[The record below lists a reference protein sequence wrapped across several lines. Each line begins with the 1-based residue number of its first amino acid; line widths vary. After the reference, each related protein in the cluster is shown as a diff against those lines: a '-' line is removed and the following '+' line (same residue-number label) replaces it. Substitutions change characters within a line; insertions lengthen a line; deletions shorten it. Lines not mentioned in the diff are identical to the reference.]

1 MNEEESI
8 LKSTK
13 IDIDVNAHI
22 EKLKCDIVKQNDEA
36 YAIIAFDNLGFGN
49 ISAIKFDACG
59 YNSFGDIVNVNGQ
72 EKFFLIV
79 QDVDIKRNEHVT
91 DLKAKL
97 PNADIKKL
105 DMQECQICY
114 ADGTVVSYA
123 GEDKMCFEVEE
134 IENSERKEAIKKI
147 YGKKAKYKVKEFEK
161 GWICT
166 CGRYNS
172 NENSRCSLC
181 ENEKED
187 LFLMSSEEGMNQ
199 IMDKYNN
206 IREEEKKLKR
216 IEEAKKKKKKN
227 RHKKVG
233 IIVGIIGVIII
244 FMMPN
249 IILKVQ
255 TTVTMS
261 KRQIYNSVNEMRI
274 AMQGNWSHKSDYN
287 DNILWQLQIIGNKG
301 VKVYASTTDTS
312 ECEISWNPSKGTF
325 KAGNITYVVDK
336 GGQTIEEENGS
347 CSYDKG
353 GYTMTPGVSESSDS
367 DSSSSYESAYSA
379 LNISD
384 IYVSSN
390 SSYTVCTGK
399 VTNNGE
405 FTYKFVS
412 IKGVFKDAFGT
423 VVDTDSTYAVGS
435 EGLAPGESK
444 SFRMSV
450 RRDSTIEDCSVSI
463 TDYDN

>member
-1 MNEEESI
+1 MNEEGDN

-13 IDIDVNAHI
+13 IEIDVNAHI
-22 EKLKCDIVKQNDEA
+22 ENLKCDIVKQNDGA
-36 YAIIAFDNLGFGN
+36 YAIIAFDNLGYGN

-91 DLKAKL
+91 DLRAKL

-123 GEDKMCFEVEE
+123 GEDKLCFEVEE
-134 IENSERKEAIKKI
+134 IENSECKEAIKKI
-147 YGKKAKYKVKEFEK
+147 YGKKAKYKVKKFEQ

-166 CGRYNS
+166 CGRYNTC
-172 NENSRCSLC
+172 ENSRCSLC
-181 ENEKED
+181 ENAKKD
-187 LFLMSSEEGMNQ
+187 LFAMCSEDGMNQ
-199 IMDKYNN
+199 IIEKYNN
-206 IREEEKKLKR
+206 IREEEKR
-216 IEEAKKKKKKN
+216 VAVEEGKKKKKRIRQKQ
-227 RHKKVG
+227 VG
-233 IIVGIIGVIII
+233 IVAGIIGFIII
-244 FMMPN
+244 FVMISN
-249 IILKVQ
+249 A
-255 TTVTMS
+255 VTMS
-261 KRQIYNSVNEMRI
+261 KRQIYNSADEMRD
-274 AMQGNWSHKSDYN
+274 AMQGNWSHRSDYDN
-287 DNILWQLQIIGNKG
+287 DIMWQLQIEGDKS
-301 VKVYASTTDTS
+301 VRVYASSTDTF
-312 ECEISWNPSKGTF
+312 EYDITWNPSKGTF
-325 KAGNITYVVDK
+325 DIGNTTYVVEK
-336 GGQTIEEENGS
+336 GGRTIEEENGS
-347 CSYDKG
+347 YSYDKG
-353 GYTMTPGVSESSDS
+353 GIALTPGESESSDS
-367 DSSSSYESAYSA
+367 FSSSSYESAYSA
-379 LNISD
+379 LNFSD

-399 VTNNGE
+399 VTNNGKK
-405 FTYKFVS
+405 TYRFVT
-412 IKGVFKDAFGT
+412 IKGAFEDASGT